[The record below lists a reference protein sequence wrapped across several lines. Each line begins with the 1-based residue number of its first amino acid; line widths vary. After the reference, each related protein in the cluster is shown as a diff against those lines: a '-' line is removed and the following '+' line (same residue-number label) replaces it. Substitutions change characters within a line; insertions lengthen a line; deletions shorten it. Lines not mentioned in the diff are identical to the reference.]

1 MRKPKL
7 AAERREMQALRA
19 MASGTLLQRRS
30 ERSLHSFLKMVWPVL
45 PIPKHRPIGL
55 RVGEMTVVACRR

>member
-1 MRKPKL
+1 MLTPAYL
-7 AAERREMQALRA
+7 YGQALA
-19 MASGTLLQRRS
+19 YPVPLLTP
-30 ERSLHSFLKMVWPVL
+30 LMKMVWPVL